1 MRRTPL
7 RAHAGVIFA
16 ILRGPT
22 PTCTGRAS
30 SRPPHGA
37 PPQGSP
43 VWFALGREES
53 SMRSQHR
60 NQHRNQH
67 WNQRS
72 PRGNRAER
80 ERTRRTSEHPPGR
93 RGRPADAAH
102 PRARSQ
108 RGTRVRWPR
117 TFVLASLGAAMLL
130 ALTACGDPGISREDA
145 DMLRE
150 QIRAVNERLDRV
162 EENVEALAD
171 AAMSELEVLD
181 DSSAIEELLADAR
194 TEVRNAKSELSDLE
208 TQLAPPE
215 PDVSLDGSLDTTPG
229 DVNSR
234 DLPGEMPGVA
244 PTDVPPLGQ

>member
-1 MRRTPL
+1 M
-7 RAHAGVIFA
+7 
-16 ILRGPT
+16 
-22 PTCTGRAS
+22 
-30 SRPPHGA
+30 
-37 PPQGSP
+37 
-43 VWFALGREES
+43 
-53 SMRSQHR
+53 
-60 NQHRNQH
+60 
-67 WNQRS
+67 
-72 PRGNRAER
+72 
-80 ERTRRTSEHPPGR
+80 
-93 RGRPADAAH
+93 
-102 PRARSQ
+102 
-108 RGTRVRWPR
+108 
-117 TFVLASLGAAMLL
+117 LASLGAAMLL

-208 TQLAPPE
+208 TRLAPPE
-215 PDVSLDGSLDTTPG
+215 PDVPLDGSLDTTPD